1 MKKDA
6 TLQPEGVQISDSGYR
21 AIFDALGDAIL
32 VLDAD
37 SGNILDANHRMCQIF
52 GYTLEAAKGLKV
64 GDLSGK
70 PPGPGETFQC
80 LMEKAARGEP
90 QLFQWQAKDRQGR
103 LFWMEVQLQRVSLY
117 GRQQVLALLRHNHES
132 HPADQAEG
140 ESQAHY
146 RMVTEGSLAGVYIIQ
161 EGGFVYV
168 NPVMAQI
175 FGYRPEEIIQ
185 RKVAPRDLVHPEDLP
200 LVRENIRKRLAG
212 EAEEAHYTFRGRR
225 RDGTIIYCES
235 LGRTVEYQGR
245 PAVIGTLLDI
255 TEPQRAQE
263 ELQAQKNLLKTIFA
277 GTPDMVVLKD
287 RNLVYQAA
295 NPAFCQFLGL
305 TEADI
310 LGRTDFEL
318 FPRPEAEV
326 YRRDDLAVIASGEPR
341 VQDEEVTGA
350 QGRKWWL
357 QVIKSPIRNGGG
369 KTVGLIC
376 SVRDITARK
385 LAEEALKTQASV
397 LQSMAE
403 GVNVSGEDGII
414 FFANP
419 AFEAMFGYEE
429 GETIGKHV
437 SMLNDYP
444 PGENDRIV
452 REIIGQLNSRG
463 AWRGELRNRRKDGS
477 SFYTDTRISALDN
490 SGIKCWIAVQE
501 DVTARKQAQEA
512 LAVAEAKYRTIFD
525 SANDGIAML
534 DPETGNFLDVNRK
547 FCEMVGYSPQETAGL
562 TWEAFCGDTPP
573 YTRADAW
580 KWIRR
585 AQRQGPQLFEWFTH
599 DRQGRPYW
607 LEMNLKRALIGG
619 QDRLVVIAR
628 DISERK
634 RGEAALRESQ
644 ERFRQLAE
652 NLDAVFWMRS
662 PDSSQLFYINPAYAR
677 IWGRSLDSLYH
688 APKSWLEVVHPQ
700 DRDRISEKRLRGDLG
715 EEEFRIIRPDGEI
728 RWVNARN
735 FPIYDAQGK
744 IYRVAGIC
752 VDVTERKRAEEALR
766 ETGNVLQTLIQASP
780 LAIIALDRQHK
791 VTIWNPAA
799 ERIFGWSAPEV
810 QGGPAPYVPENQR
823 GEFRAMVEAEF
834 RGQARNDLEVR
845 RLRKDG
851 SLIDVSL
858 WTAPLYNAHGE
869 VIGAMGMFADITQK
883 KEAEKAAEQIRR
895 QQEAIL
901 SNILDIAWLKDRD
914 SRYIAVNEP
923 FSEACGVA
931 AQDLVGKT
939 DLDIWPA
946 ELARRYRRDD
956 LEVMRT
962 KKSIRV
968 EEPMVDKR
976 RQGLYWIETVKSPIL
991 NEKNEVVGTTGIAR
1005 DITERR
1011 KMEEA
1016 LRQTSRALKAITE
1029 CDQAMMRATNESE
1042 LLNEICRIIVEVGG
1056 YRMAWVGFA
1065 ENDDGKTVRP
1075 VALKGFDAGYVNN
1088 IRVSWGDTE
1097 YGQGPVGRAIRTGE
1111 PAIIKNIREDQ
1122 ALAPWWEEAL
1132 KRGYVSILALPL
1144 KDRQPFGALAIYAT
1158 EASPFDEEEISLLV
1172 GLANDL
1178 AYGIAAIRASA
1189 EHQRAEKALRESERK
1204 LRFLT
1209 SQILT
1214 AQEEERK
1221 RVARELHDEL
1231 GQALTVLKYHLVSIE
1246 NKLRRD
1252 QQGLKQDCEHLQA
1265 HIDTIIENVRRLS
1278 WDLSPSILE
1287 DLGLSSSLRYLIDEI
1302 CQSNNMQCAL
1312 KIAEINNLF
1321 APAAQINIYR
1331 IFQESLTNIV
1341 KHAQASRIKVDIK
1354 RHNAAVIFSVQ
1365 DNGKGF
1371 PLEQPVPGKLSKHLG
1386 LTAMHERARMAGGAL
1401 QISSKTGRGTKI
1413 TFSIPID
1420 PKGD

>member
-6 TLQPEGVQISDSGYR
+6 AQQPEGILGSDSGCR
-21 AIFDALGDAIL
+21 AIFDAVADAIL
-32 VLDAD
+32 VLETD
-37 SGNILDANHRMCQIF
+37 SGNILDANRRMCEIF
-52 GYTLEAAKGLKV
+52 GYTLEAAKQLKV
-64 GDLSGK
+64 GDLSGGE
-70 PPGPGETFQC
+70 PPRPGETFHS
-80 LMEKAARGEP
+80 LMGKAAGGEA
-90 QLFQWQAKDRQGR
+90 QYFEWQAKDRADRRFR
-103 LFWMEVQLQRVSLY
+103 LEVQMQRVSLH
-117 GRQQVLALLRHNHES
+117 GRQQVLALMRDNHEG
-132 HPADQAEG
+132 HRPKPAQG

-146 RMVTEGSLAGVYIIQ
+146 RVVTEGSLAGVYIIQ

-175 FGYRPEEIIQ
+175 FGYRPEEIID
-185 RKVAPRDLVHPEDLP
+185 RKVAPQDLVHPEDLA
-200 LVRENIRKRLAG
+200 LVRENIYKRLAG
-212 EAEEAHYTFRGRR
+212 ETAEAHYTFRGRR
-225 RDGTIIYCES
+225 RDGTEIYCES

-255 TEPQRAQE
+255 TERKRAEE

-287 RNLVYQAA
+287 RNLVFQAA

-305 TEADI
+305 EESDI
-310 LGRTDFEL
+310 LGRTDFDL
-318 FPRPEAEV
+318 FPRPEAEI
-326 YRRDDLAVIASGEPR
+326 YRRDDLAVIASGQPR

-357 QVIKSPIRNGGG
+357 QVIKSPIRDGGG
-369 KTVGLIC
+369 AIAGILC
-376 SVRDITARK
+376 SVRDITVRK
-385 LAEEALKTQASV
+385 LAEEALKTQASA

-403 GVNVSGEDGII
+403 GV
-414 FFANP
+414 
-419 AFEAMFGYEE
+419 
-429 GETIGKHV
+429 K
-437 SMLNDYP
+437 
-444 PGENDRIV
+444 
-452 REIIGQLNSRG
+452 
-463 AWRGELRNRRKDGS
+463 
-477 SFYTDTRISALDN
+477 
-490 SGIKCWIAVQE
+490 
-501 DVTARKQAQEA
+501 
-512 LAVAEAKYRTIFD
+512 VAEAKYRTIFD

-534 DPETGNFLDVNRK
+534 DLETGNFLDVNRK
-547 FCEMVGYSPQETAGL
+547 FCEMSGYSPQEAAHL
-562 TWEAFCGDTPP
+562 TWEAFCSDTPP
-573 YTRADAW
+573 FTREDVRE
-580 KWIRR
+580 WIKR
-585 AQRQGPQLFEWFTH
+585 AERQGPQLFEWFAH
-599 DRQGRPYW
+599 DKQGRPYW
-607 LEMNLKRALIGG
+607 LELNLKRALIGG
-619 QDRLVVIAR
+619 QDRLVAIAR

-652 NLDAVFWMRS
+652 NIDAVFWMRS

-677 IWGRSLDSLYH
+677 IWGRSLASLYQD
-688 APKSWLEVVHPQ
+688 PKSWLEVVHPQ
-700 DRDRISEKRLRGDLG
+700 DRDRIAEKRLRGNLG

-752 VDVTERKRAEEALR
+752 VDVTERKWAEEALR

-780 LAIIALDRQHK
+780 LAIVALDRDHK
-791 VTIWNPAA
+791 VNIWNPAA

-810 QGGPAPYVPENQR
+810 LGGPAPHVPEDQR
-823 GEFRAMVEAEF
+823 DEFRTMVEAEF
-834 RGQARNDLEVR
+834 RGQVRNDLEVR

-851 SLIDVSL
+851 SLIDASL
-858 WTAPLYNAHGE
+858 WTAPLSNAHGE
-869 VIGAMGMFADITQK
+869 VIGAMGMLADITQR

-914 SRYIAVNEP
+914 SRYIAVNDP
-923 FSEACGVA
+923 FAEACGVA

-962 KKSIRV
+962 KKSKRV
-968 EEPMVDKR
+968 EEPLADKR
-976 RQGLYWIETVKSPIL
+976 HGLYWIETVKTPIL

-1011 KMEEA
+1011 RMEKA

-1029 CDQAMMRATNESE
+1029 CDQALMRATNESE

-1065 ENDDGKTVRP
+1065 ENDEEKTVRP
-1075 VALKGFDAGYVNN
+1075 VALKGFDAGYVHS
-1088 IRVSWGDTE
+1088 IRLSWGDTE

-1111 PAIIKNIREDQ
+1111 PAIIKNILEDQ
-1122 ALAPWWEEAL
+1122 GLAPWWEEAL

-1178 AYGIAAIRASA
+1178 AYGIAALRASA
-1189 EHQRAEKALRESERK
+1189 EHQRAEKALRESARK

-1252 QQGLKQDCEHLQA
+1252 QPGLKQDCEHLQA
-1265 HIDTIIENVRRLS
+1265 HIDAIIENVRRLS

-1302 CQSNNMQCAL
+1302 CQSNNMRCAV
-1312 KIAEINNLF
+1312 KVAEINNLF

-1341 KHAQASRIKVDIK
+1341 KHAQATRIKVDIK
-1354 RHNAAVIFSVQ
+1354 RQNSAVIFSVQ

-1371 PLEQPVPGKLSKHLG
+1371 SLEQPVPGKVSKHLG
-1386 LTAMHERARMAGGAL
+1386 LTAMHERARMVGGSL
-1401 QISSKTGRGTKI
+1401 QISSRKGQGTKI
-1413 TFSIPID
+1413 TFTIPID
-1420 PKGD
+1420 HKGD